1 MWKSRADKLPP
12 AQFFADLIAHLRNL
26 YPGASLDE
34 KLARAM
40 RDIWVAEWRA
50 GQSAQ
55 DTAKATC
62 SCDGTTIVPSAG
74 AGRDLGKRLAR
85 PPKGAK
91 RGEVVAPDDL
101 REVTPLAAARRE
113 AERYAQAFDRVRTV
127 TLKLLQVKGWSAAK
141 ALRLQKLRSTLGEI
155 KAKHEAAV
163 AKYESVRR
171 SRKEAKE
178 PELYTKPLGAVGLTL
193 RPDELPE
200 PPPSKEKKP
209 PKGPKPAKEEKPA
222 KATRPPN
229 GKVSAEEMRP
239 TQSSHG
245 RSDSSVAMVKPV
257 PQSGLGGNFTV
268 LLEAVPNANF
278 SGSPH
283 EDGRHRAEV
292 RIPAQS
298 VPVSSLGG
306 ARALV
311 QAFINDNRLGSG
323 NFTPATGRVRLDGK
337 PFAYVSFNGRIW
349 KVDGKWQQSPQE
361 LDELGQAV
369 GKELAKADCECKKPA
384 PPPTPAASVAV
395 PPAPPF
401 ARRPP
406 HRGRPPA
413 RRRRSCVRAGRSVR
427 R

>member
-26 YPGASLDE
+26 YPGAILDE

-85 PPKGAK
+85 PPKGVK
-91 RGEVVAPDDL
+91 RGDFVAPEDL
-101 REVTPLAAARRE
+101 REATPLAAARRE
-113 AERYAQAFDRVRTV
+113 AERYAQAFDRVRAV

-141 ALRLQKLRSTLGEI
+141 ALRLQKLRSVLGEI

-209 PKGPKPAKEEKPA
+209 PKAK
-222 KATRPPN
+222 RPPQE
-229 GKVSAEEMRP
+229 KKAHQEKKTP
-239 TQSSHG
+239 T
-245 RSDSSVAMVKPV
+245 
-257 PQSGLGGNFTV
+257 
-268 LLEAVPNANF
+268 
-278 SGSPH
+278 
-283 EDGRHRAEV
+283 
-292 RIPAQS
+292 
-298 VPVSSLGG
+298 
-306 ARALV
+306 
-311 QAFINDNRLGSG
+311 
-323 NFTPATGRVRLDGK
+323 
-337 PFAYVSFNGRIW
+337 
-349 KVDGKWQQSPQE
+349 
-361 LDELGQAV
+361 
-369 GKELAKADCECKKPA
+369 
-384 PPPTPAASVAV
+384 
-395 PPAPPF
+395 
-401 ARRPP
+401 
-406 HRGRPPA
+406 
-413 RRRRSCVRAGRSVR
+413 
-427 R
+427 

>member
-85 PPKGAK
+85 PPKGVK
-91 RGEVVAPDDL
+91 RGDFVAPEDL
-101 REVTPLAAARRE
+101 REATPLAAARRE
-113 AERYAQAFDRVRTV
+113 AERYAQAFDRVRAV

-141 ALRLQKLRSTLGEI
+141 ALRLQKLRSVLGEI

-209 PKGPKPAKEEKPA
+209 PKAK
-222 KATRPPN
+222 RPPQE
-229 GKVSAEEMRP
+229 KKAHQEKKTP
-239 TQSSHG
+239 TDPQPRRAKKPETGAISG
-245 RSDSSVAMVKPV
+245 DSSKP
-257 PQSGLGGNFTV
+257 
-268 LLEAVPNANF
+268 EARP
-278 SGSPH
+278 
-283 EDGRHRAEV
+283 
-292 RIPAQS
+292 
-298 VPVSSLGG
+298 
-306 ARALV
+306 
-311 QAFINDNRLGSG
+311 
-323 NFTPATGRVRLDGK
+323 
-337 PFAYVSFNGRIW
+337 
-349 KVDGKWQQSPQE
+349 
-361 LDELGQAV
+361 
-369 GKELAKADCECKKPA
+369 ADCKCKTEPPAAAPVVTVVPAA
-384 PPPTPAASVAV
+384 PPSVAATTNAAAPAASVATS
-395 PPAPPF
+395 PAADKPK
-401 ARRPP
+401 
-406 HRGRPPA
+406 RGRKPKAASPPTA
-413 RRRRSCVRAGRSVR
+413 AEPAKAALSESEAEELANLFAQASAEDKPS
-427 R
+427 